1 MAQQDTPQ
9 PQVTFVNRFTVSGSP
24 QEFEDAFARIAA
36 FMKEQPGIIGYTLSQ
51 DVKDPQRYVNIAR
64 WEHAGALR
72 AAVGHPD
79 FQTHV
84 KELRQLAESE
94 SELYAERHRYLDRTA

>member
-36 FMKEQPGIIGYTLSQ
+36 FMTEQPGIIGYTLSQ

-64 WEHAGALR
+64 WEQANALR
-72 AAVGHPD
+72 AAVAHPD
-79 FQTHV
+79 FQSHV
-84 KELRQLAESE
+84 KELRQLAQSE
-94 SELYAERHRYLDRTA
+94 SELYTERHRYLDRTA